1 MSSEA
6 RFDSPG
12 REYAADGIVV
22 EWRPALCYHSRNC
35 IEALPAVF
43 DPNRRP
49 WVQADAAS
57 VDEVEAAV
65 AQCPSGALRSRRP
78 DRRVEAVG
86 PTEVTVTRNGPLIL
100 RGDLRIVR
108 STGEEIG
115 RLQKAALC
123 RCGRSENKPFC
134 DGTHATIG
142 FTDG

>member
-6 RFDSPG
+6 RFDSPA

-100 RGDLRIVR
+100 RGDRVSDATTL
-108 STGEEIG
+108 TLAP
-115 RLQKAALC
+115 RLQSKLMLLE
-123 RCGRSENKPFC
+123 RVPREVSL
-134 DGTHATIG
+134 
-142 FTDG
+142 